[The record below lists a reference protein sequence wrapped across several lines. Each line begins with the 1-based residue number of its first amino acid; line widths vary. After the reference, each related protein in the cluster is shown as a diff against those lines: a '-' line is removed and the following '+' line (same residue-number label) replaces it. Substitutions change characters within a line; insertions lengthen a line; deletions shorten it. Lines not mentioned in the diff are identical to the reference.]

1 MNKKILIFGGIALL
15 IILIIGIFVFMPNTD
30 EVEDTNTEDPDD
42 QNQAPEDLDAD
53 LENLDQLD
61 SDLDEEEPEI
71 IDLE

>member
-1 MNKKILIFGGIALL
+1 MNKKILIFGGIGLL

-30 EVEDTNTEDPDD
+30 EVEDTNTEAPDN

-53 LENLDQLD
+53 FEELDQLD